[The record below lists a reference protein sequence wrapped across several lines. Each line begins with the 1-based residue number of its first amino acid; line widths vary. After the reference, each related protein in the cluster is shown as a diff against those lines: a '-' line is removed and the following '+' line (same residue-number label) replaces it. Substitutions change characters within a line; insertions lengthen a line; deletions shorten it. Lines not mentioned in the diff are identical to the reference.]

1 MIEIQ
6 TSTELEAPAVAVCER
21 GNICLYLPSQ
31 WDINDALNHCEQ
43 ELLSLLRTRFT
54 TLFADRNF
62 PRSFNMTAD
71 RLAIRPDAQQL
82 ANSEAYFKYF
92 FGD

>member
-6 TSTELEAPAVAVCER
+6 TSTELEAPAIAVCER

-31 WDINDALNHCEQ
+31 WDITDALNHCEQ

-54 TLFADRNF
+54 TLFADRKF

-71 RLAIRPDAQQL
+71 RLAIRPDVDHL
-82 ANSEAYFKYF
+82 PKPEDYFRYF
-92 FGD
+92 FGN